1 VRRAVGLATLL
12 LLAPAVAACSTQR
25 TLTVHSA
32 PTGARVWVDG
42 KDLGRTPAS
51 VPFVHYGTFHVR
63 LEKEGHRPLAADVR
77 VPSEIDGYPLIDLPS
92 ELTVRRKS
100 WAWTGTLE
108 PLSAQ
113 PAPADLDASLE
124 RAQRFRERARR
135 EAGEPRLRPPEPL
148 R

>member
-1 VRRAVGLATLL
+1 VRGSLALAGLL
-12 LLAPAVAACSTQR
+12 LLAPVVAACSTQR

-32 PTGARVWVDG
+32 PSGARVWVDG

-92 ELTVRRKS
+92 ELTVRQKG
-100 WAWTGTLE
+100 WAWTGALV
-108 PLSAQ
+108 PLAPQ
-113 PAPADLDASLE
+113 PAPAELDATLE
-124 RAQRFRERARR
+124 RARRFRERAHR
-135 EAGEPRLRPPEPL
+135 EAGEPRVRPPEPL